1 MAGDILGIGTSGA
14 LASQRAL
21 ATTSHNI
28 ANANTEG
35 YSRQRVELDAR
46 PPQMSGNGAI
56 GTGVQVTNVRRMY
69 DDFVVNEVR
78 ENTSVSAQLDTHY
91 HYTSQVDNLLA
102 DPKAGMAP
110 AIQSFFAAVNGVAE
124 DPQSTSARQ
133 VLVSEARALAD
144 RFDYLNDRFASL
156 REGVTADMRST
167 VTEINDLAS
176 AIARVN
182 DMIVKAREVGGR
194 QPNDLLD
201 QRDTLIR
208 KLARLVSVRV
218 MEQDDGRINVFIGN
232 GQALVIGSDHARME
246 VEISRFDPNESE
258 IVFLGNGAR
267 SIVTRFLTGGRLGG
281 LLEFRRQILDSAQ
294 NELGRIAIG
303 MAETF
308 NAQHRRGMDLHSQFG
323 GDFFAP
329 LSKVAPKVLPHF
341 DNRGDAIVGAE
352 ITDIDKV
359 TTSDYTLS
367 FNNGEY
373 RLVRLSDEALVG
385 TWKELPVEV
394 ESEGF
399 RLFLESGT
407 QMQDGDKFIIRPTRG
422 GAENFAPVIEDVSR
436 IAAAGPLRT
445 EAAIDNVGSGEI
457 GPAEVVD
464 VDNPV
469 FDRRNDTL
477 RPPFVIRFLDETHFE
492 VLDNTGRPIE
502 FRTAAVPPE
511 PAIDRGTDGQ
521 PVPVP
526 AAETPKPPK
535 LTTVLEY
542 DPKTGTDVFPTPG
555 GEDFGFRVR
564 ITGRP
569 KAGDRFRIDFNTDGT
584 GDNRNALALSDLQTK
599 PVLANGTTSY
609 TEAYSQLVSRVGS
622 RTHELDVNGKAQ
634 RMLLQQSEER
644 ASEIAGVNLDE
655 EAANLVRYQNLY
667 QANAQ
672 VISVANKMLET
683 LMNAFR

>member
-28 ANANTEG
+28 ANANTDG
-35 YSRQRVELDAR
+35 YSRQRTELDAR

-78 ENTSVSAQLDTHY
+78 ENTTVSEQLNTHY

-102 DPKAGMAP
+102 DPKAGMVP
-110 AIQSFFAAVNGVAE
+110 AIQSFFAAVNGVAD

-144 RFDYLNDRFASL
+144 RFGYLNNRFASL
-156 REGVTADMRST
+156 REGVTADMKST

-176 AIARVN
+176 SIARVN

-201 QRDTLIR
+201 QRDGLIR
-208 KLARLVSVRV
+208 QLSRLVSVNV
-218 MEQDDGRINVFIGN
+218 MEQEDGRMNVFIGN
-232 GQALVIGSDHARME
+232 GQGLVIGSDHATLE
-246 VEISRFDPNESE
+246 VEMSRFDPDESE
-258 IVFLGNGAR
+258 IVFVRNGAR

-281 LLEFRRQILDSAQ
+281 LLDFRRQILDPAQ

-308 NAQHRRGMDLHSQFG
+308 NEQHRMGMDLHSQLG
-323 GDFFAP
+323 GDFFAS
-329 LSKVAPKVLPHF
+329 LTASTPKVLPHF
-341 DNRGDAIVGAE
+341 DNQGDTIVGAE
-352 ITDIDKV
+352 ITDIDKL

-367 FNNGEY
+367 LSNGKY

-385 TWKELPVEV
+385 EWDKLPAEV

-399 RLFLESGT
+399 RLFVESGT
-407 QMQDGDKFIIRPTRG
+407 QIREGDKFIVRPTRN
-422 GAENFAPVIEDVSR
+422 GAENFRPVIDDVSR

-457 GPAEVVD
+457 GPAQVVD
-464 VDNPV
+464 IDNAV
-469 FDRRNDTL
+469 FDRANDAL

-492 VLDNTGRPIE
+492 VLDNTGEPIA
-502 FRTAAVPPE
+502 FRTAAVPPAPGIARDAE
-511 PAIDRGTDGQ
+511 GN
-521 PVPVP
+521 PVP
-526 AAETPKPPK
+526 AQESEEAKPPK
-535 LTTVLEY
+535 LTTVLEH
-542 DPKTGTDVFPTPG
+542 DPKSGTDVFPTPG
-555 GEDFGFRVR
+555 GDDFGFRVR

-584 GDNRNALALSDLQTK
+584 GDNRNALALSDLQRK
-599 PVLANGTTSY
+599 PVLADGTSSY

-622 RTHELDVNGKAQ
+622 KTHELDVNGKAQ
-634 RMLLQQSEER
+634 QLLLQQAEER
-644 ASEIAGVNLDE
+644 ASEVSGVNLDE